1 MHIGFLLLS
10 AAASAAVASAFQDCD
25 VSGTAELLV
34 FSGTVNPRITVNRTL
49 SAVVCEILRN
59 SPGPAAS
66 CRVLGFTGIKLANGL
81 VVRGGAA
88 DDVLLAAFAET
99 DEVRGNVLAHSRAE
113 SARLRTGIR
122 GEMHCAATAP
132 TASPVKTTDCLKV
145 PIVGPDSPPAF
156 NLETDDGGCWVTEC
170 PSNNCYNYA
179 NDIVTNRCAAGAPR
193 NAAPIRQNRVSRAP
207 AALHSLAG
215 AQGRSGRRT
224 HAMRSRSRRNAT
236 VWSFSTARPVGLHP
250 RHSHRRDTSCPCT
263 SGREPTSIGFG
274 WTPTSRSATSLAVL
288 LRGTWTTTAR
298 PSLTRP
304 RPTSRLGPN
313 IVGTST
319 RFLPP

>member
-113 SARLRTGIR
+113 SARLRTGMGDVR
-122 GEMHCAATAP
+122 CAATAP
-132 TASPVKTTDCLKV
+132 TADPVKTTDCLKV
-145 PIVGPDSPPAF
+145 PIVGPDSPPTF
-156 NLETDDGGCWVTEC
+156 NLNMDDGGCWVTEC

-179 NDIVTNRCAAGAPR
+179 NDIVTNRYLTRC
-193 NAAPIRQNRVSRAP
+193 
-207 AALHSLAG
+207 LARL
-215 AQGRSGRRT
+215 AMLRRSGR
-224 HAMRSRSRRNAT
+224 
-236 VWSFSTARPVGLHP
+236 
-250 RHSHRRDTSCPCT
+250 
-263 SGREPTSIGFG
+263 IGFRVRLQLCTAWQG
-274 WTPTSRSATSLAVL
+274 LRGEVDGGHMRCGQGRGGTRRFGLSQRHGRSASTQGTATGGTHRVHAHLAGNQLPLGSDGRRPHVQPQARRYCCAE
-288 LRGTWTTTAR
+288 RGQR
-298 PSLTRP
+298 RQDHH
-304 RPTSRLGPN
+304 
-313 IVGTST
+313 
-319 RFLPP
+319 